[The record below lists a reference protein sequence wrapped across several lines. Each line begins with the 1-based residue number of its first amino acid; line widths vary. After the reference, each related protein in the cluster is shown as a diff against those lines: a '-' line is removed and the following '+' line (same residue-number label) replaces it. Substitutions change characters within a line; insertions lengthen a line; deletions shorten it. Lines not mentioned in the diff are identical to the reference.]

1 MVLLIPQHMKTE
13 GICALVSVDFKF
25 FFTNR
30 IPLYIAASL
39 EAAHRK
45 AGNGNGNEIEME
57 MK

>member
-1 MVLLIPQHMKTE
+1 MKTE